1 MQNESSTNVVTN
13 IAILLA
19 EVQRQ
24 FKTVMDIGR
33 NQWLDDKQKEYYDKV
48 LEPLSTEMQQAI
60 NELHSISHQLRSIEA
75 QNH

>member
-1 MQNESSTNVVTN
+1 VQNESSTNVVTN